1 MLQGTIAHRTT
12 LGALLSTWVA
22 LSLALA
28 QAVFLFA
35 LMLGMFRARRF
46 FGFGPLFLT
55 VGAIEGLKY
64 FLTTGFDV
72 PFFGMGNVAIGS
84 VIYYPAT
91 IAIVLLVYLRE
102 NATAARQLVWA
113 LVLANLGLG
122 VLMTLVWMGHR
133 SYDNAAVNQQIV
145 SGLWRVL
152 VGSLLTFA
160 GAVAALVLYNR
171 LPPQLPR
178 ALRVWLTLAVVAVG
192 DTIAYLTLVS
202 PVSTIAPG
210 EHVATVAGKFTFLAV
225 YAAMIAI
232 YLRFIEFDEA
242 GQSERR
248 PSSDILA
255 LLTFRERFRE
265 LERQV
270 IRDPLTGAFNRR
282 HLDVSLPEQVE
293 SHNRRGE
300 SCALLM
306 LDIDHFKQ
314 VNDTFGHANG
324 DQALMHFVRVLL
336 SVLGRGDLLFR
347 YGGEEFLV
355 LLPHA
360 NADEAMRLSYEM
372 HHALASMPL
381 LLKGE
386 SVTLSCT
393 IGIALQPR
401 DGTTAGELF
410 SAADRRLY
418 RGKQRGRRCTVAE
431 DAGRSGRT

>member
-1 MLQGTIAHRTT
+1 M
-12 LGALLSTWVA
+12 
-22 LSLALA
+22 SLALA

-55 VGAIEGLKY
+55 VGAVEGLKY

-72 PFFGMGNVAIGS
+72 PFFGMGDVAIGS

-91 IAIVLLVYLRE
+91 IAVVLLLYLRE

-113 LVLANLGLG
+113 LILTNLGLG
-122 VLMTLVWMGHR
+122 ILMTLVWMGHR
-133 SYDNAAVNQQIV
+133 GYDDAQLNQQIV
-145 SGLWRVL
+145 NGLWRVL
-152 VGSLLTFA
+152 VGGMLTFA
-160 GAVAALVLYNR
+160 GAVVALVLYNR
-171 LPPQLPR
+171 MPKALPR
-178 ALRVWLTLAVVAVG
+178 PLRVWLTLAMVAIG
-192 DTIAYLTLVS
+192 DTVAYLTLVAPIAS
-202 PVSTIAPG
+202 IAPG
-210 EHVATVAGKFTFLAV
+210 EHLATVVGKLAFLGV
-225 YAAMIAI
+225 YATMIEI
-232 YLRFIEFDEA
+232 YLRLFEFDES
-242 GQSERR
+242 GQDERQ
-248 PSSDILA
+248 PSADILA

-282 HLDVSLPEQVE
+282 HLDVSLPEQIE

-300 SCALLM
+300 PCALLM

-324 DQALMHFVRVLL
+324 DQALMHFVRVLM

-360 NADEAMRLSYEM
+360 DSDEALRLSYEM

-381 LLKGE
+381 LLGGE

-393 IGIALQPR
+393 IGIAVLPR